1 MDELS
6 TWYEVLRS
14 LLPQRYEMQLLWH
27 RRAITV
33 TSPVSGEVVWLDES
47 ELPGR
52 TPGAVVARVRSR
64 LRSGEIARVRAAC

>member
-14 LLPQRYEMQLLWH
+14 LLPQRYDMQLLWH

-33 TSPVSGEVVWLDES
+33 TSPVSGEVVWLDEF
-47 ELPGR
+47 ELPGH
-52 TPGAVVARVRSR
+52 TPTAIVSRVRNR
-64 LRSGEIARVRAAC
+64 LRAGEIGRVRAAS